1 MKLKI
6 TIKFSVNF
14 FKMVIKYTLSL
25 AMTFLKELLTSR
37 YLFIITRMSVRH
49 FLENSTF
56 KSSSLEVPNNK
67 EVVPKKFRK
76 TRRKLYMPASLFQ

>member
-1 MKLKI
+1 MELKI

-67 EVVPKKFRK
+67 EVPKKFRK
-76 TRRKLYMPASLFQ
+76 TRRKLYMPVSLFQ

>member
-1 MKLKI
+1 MELKI

-56 KSSSLEVPNNK
+56 KSSSLEVP
-67 EVVPKKFRK
+67 KKFRK